1 MRETVERAAVASRD
15 PAISVHSVAHGT
27 EMCLFQLQCNPCL
40 RTDIKDKDKKTKKEE
55 EATDAFI
62 ESTLDGSSE

>member
-1 MRETVERAAVASRD
+1 VRETVERAAVASRD

-40 RTDIKDKDKKTKKEE
+40 RTDIKGLFGRALVSLKTALALAHEVKP
-55 EATDAFI
+55 
-62 ESTLDGSSE
+62 LL